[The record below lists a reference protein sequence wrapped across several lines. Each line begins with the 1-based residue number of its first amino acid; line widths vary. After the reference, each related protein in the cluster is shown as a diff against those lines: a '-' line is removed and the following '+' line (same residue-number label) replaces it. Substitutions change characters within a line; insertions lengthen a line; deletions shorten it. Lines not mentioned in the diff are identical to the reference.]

1 MRTWIL
7 KNIARIA
14 YKYPR
19 ALLIMALLLTAVAIY
34 GIFNLH
40 IDSNVVKLLPKHS
53 PAAQTFSRALQEFG
67 AFDYM
72 LVLIESTQPHQDEKL
87 IQVANSFASSIND
100 REYISSIDY
109 KLDKE
114 IMDFFQRY
122 TKEQFVYLLTDKDWE
137 EIKSR
142 FEPEAIR
149 KHLKLLK
156 HRLISA
162 KGISAQRMIED
173 PLDFAGIIR
182 RRLGHSF
189 GPTELNFRRG
199 YFISKT
205 GSMLMMIVRPTH
217 PSSDIL
223 FCQKLMEF
231 LNRSREAELARLG
244 PAGQDIHIHFLG
256 SHVEAYHDA
265 HLIRRDMFTTGCA
278 SLIFVLML
286 FILAFRR
293 LDALYFVGL
302 PLCAAI
308 IWTLGL
314 TGLLFHHLTVVTFA
328 FVAVLIGLS
337 IDFAIHIYNRFQEE
351 LEKGRHLYPALR
363 LSIIRT
369 GKGIITGALT
379 TAAAFYCMNFTSFNG
394 FKELG
399 TVAGNGILCGLVAI
413 YMILP
418 PLLVLKWRR
427 LPEGSFTSHI
437 GNFHLDWIT
446 RHLLNYPRLVII
458 LSIII
463 TTYLGYYALGV
474 KFDENV
480 RKLRQPDPSYVALK
494 QKVSRHFSLPGNQVI
509 AIVSDKS
516 VESTLQKNDRLYE
529 NIEDAKESFPIL
541 SCDSLRIFLPS
552 KKTQLERRQLI
563 LSLDLQ
569 RIKENL
575 TREASAV
582 GFNPRAFDSFLK
594 RLADLQTF
602 ARTGEIITLSS
613 IRSPMLIRVI
623 QSYMVRVGSTYR
635 AVTHIYPKE
644 GNWLYQVPPE
654 ALNTFSS
661 GINNIEFTGVT
672 ILSSQLER
680 MAKIDLALAV
690 ILVSL
695 SVFLT
700 VLFHFGS
707 TARTVM
713 AILPIALSTLW
724 LMGTMAILGLE
735 LNFLNI
741 IVIPMIIGLA
751 VDDGIHL
758 VGRYYEL
765 RRCDIHRAVEYTGR
779 AVVLT
784 SLTTMLAFGSL
795 ALASYRGIRE
805 MGLLAIIG
813 MGYALFTSLIVLP
826 SALKIWGRRYRLS
839 EFFVVEEG
847 EIH

>member
-7 KNIARIA
+7 KNIARLA

-19 ALLIMALLLTAVAIY
+19 GLLLVVVLLTAGAFY
-34 GIFNLH
+34 GIFNLQ
-40 IDSNVVKLLPKHS
+40 IDSNVIKLLPKHS
-53 PAAQTFSRALQEFG
+53 PAAQTFSRALQQFG

-72 LVLIESTQPHQDEKL
+72 LVLIESSQSHQEDTL
-87 IQVANSFASSIND
+87 IRVANSFASAIND
-100 REYISSIDY
+100 RAYISSLDY

-114 IMDFFQRY
+114 MMDFFHRY
-122 TKEQFVYLLTDKDWE
+122 PKEQFVFLLTDSDWQ
-137 EIKSR
+137 EIKAR
-142 FEPEAIR
+142 LEPASIK
-149 KHLKLLK
+149 KHLNLLK
-156 HRLISA
+156 HRLIAA
-162 KGISAQRMIED
+162 KGISARRMVED
-173 PLDFAGIIR
+173 PLDFSEIIR
-182 RRLGHSF
+182 RRLFHSY
-189 GPTELNFRRG
+189 GPTELNFRHG
-199 YFISKT
+199 YFISKK
-205 GSMLMMIVRPTH
+205 GSMLMMIVKPAH
-217 PSSDIL
+217 PSTDVL
-223 FCQKLMEF
+223 FCQRLMEF
-231 LNRSREAELARLG
+231 LNRSRDAELARLG
-244 PAGQDIHIHFLG
+244 PTARDIHIHFLG

-265 HLIRRDMFTTGCA
+265 RLIRRDMFTTGCA
-278 SLIFVLML
+278 SFIFVLML

-293 LDALYFVGL
+293 FDALYFVGL
-302 PLCAAI
+302 PLCVAI

-314 TGLLFHHLTVVTFA
+314 TGLLYHHLTIVTFA
-328 FVAVLIGLS
+328 FIAVLIGLS

-379 TAAAFYCMNFTSFNG
+379 TAAAFYCMNFTSFSG

-418 PLLVLKWRR
+418 PLLVLKWQRI
-427 LPEGSFTSHI
+427 PGKSFTSHI

-446 RHLLNYPRLVII
+446 NRLLNYPRLVII

-474 KFDENV
+474 RFNENV
-480 RKLRQPDPSYVALK
+480 RKLRQPDPEYLALK
-494 QKVSRHFSLPGNQVI
+494 RKVSRHFSLPGNQVI
-509 AIVSDKS
+509 AIVNGKS
-516 VESTLQKNDRLYE
+516 VESALQQNDRLYE
-529 NIEDAKESFPIL
+529 NIEDAMDTFPIL

-552 KKTQLERRQLI
+552 VQTQHSRRQLI

-569 RIKENL
+569 TIRENI
-575 TREASAV
+575 TRQARAL
-582 GFNPRAFDSFLK
+582 GFNPRVFDSFLQ
-594 RLADLQTF
+594 RLSNLQSF
-602 ARTGEIITLSS
+602 ARSGKIITLSS
-613 IRSPMLIRVI
+613 INSPMLIRVI
-623 QSYMVRVGSTYR
+623 QSYMVRVGSMYR
-635 AVTHIYPKE
+635 VVTHIYPIE

-661 GINNIEFTGVT
+661 GINSIEFTGVT

-680 MAKIDLALAV
+680 MAKIDLALVV

-695 SVFLT
+695 SVFLI

-765 RRCDIHRAVEYTGR
+765 RRYDIHRAVEYTGR

-826 SALKIWGRRYRLS
+826 AILKIWGKHYKLS
-839 EFFVVEEG
+839 EFFAIEEG